1 MSNKKFFFYLN
12 EDIAGQKKV
21 VDELESYRKKTP
33 VIRDALL
40 LFFGLRELDARLPS
54 FLSTTI
60 ENNGDLDDVRAVF
73 DAFSKNNEEI
83 NVNEVV
89 AWQKRT
95 INHLSP
101 NGKWSEWMPITE
113 EEYENSLMDPK
124 GHIQVRALQGKIYG
138 DGSLQE
144 AVSGSEVEC
153 NEEIKN
159 AKINPE
165 SLKNAHRFFSN
176 K

>member
-12 EDIAGQKKV
+12 EDIAGQRKV
-21 VDELESYRKKTP
+21 VEALESYRKKTP
-33 VIRDALL
+33 VIRDALML
-40 LFFGLRELDARLPS
+40 YFGLRELDARLPS

-60 ENNGDLDDVRAVF
+60 ENDGNLHDVRAVF
-73 DAFSKNNEEI
+73 DAFAKNNEEI
-83 NVNEVV
+83 NVNEIV

-95 INHLSP
+95 INHLDP

-113 EEYENSLMDPK
+113 EEYKNSLMDPQ

-138 DGSLQE
+138 DGSLQKE
-144 AVSGSEVEC
+144 IVESVIEENKEGK
-153 NEEIKN
+153 NE
-159 AKINPE
+159 KINPE
-165 SLKNAHRFFSN
+165 SLKNAHRFFS